1 MLEGNPIPADQIK
14 NGGYRPGLIYKS
26 KDGIDWG
33 LPEVGYKTNE
43 IYFGATLARSERPHI
58 LWKNGK
64 PECLFLACHDEDPT
78 AGYFLRIENWEG
90 DGRGQRAAVR

>member
-33 LPEVGYKTNE
+33 VPEIGYQTNE
-43 IYFGATLARSERPHI
+43 IYFGDKLARSERPHI
-58 LWKNGK
+58 LWKDGK
-64 PECLFLACHDEDPT
+64 PECLFLACHDDKPS
-78 AGYFLRIENWEG
+78 AGYFVRIENWKG
-90 DGRGQRAAVR
+90 N